1 MASSIIGQLR
11 VILGIDTAA
20 FDRGL
25 SEAER
30 NMVRAGARYQR
41 IGDKISGIGKSL
53 SIGLTLPLL
62 AVGGAS
68 LKLASDFEASMNR
81 VEAATGATGA
91 QLKALRDSAKAFG
104 ADKSVTAT
112 AKDTADVMEALAKN
126 GLSATQ
132 ILNGA
137 TGAVLKLAAANAAE
151 FAPAADLTTDVM
163 QQFNKSAGDMDGV
176 VDKLTGGMLVS
187 KFGFD
192 DYRLAMGQAGGVA
205 GGLGLSFEETNTAL
219 ASTAALFASGSDAG
233 TSFKTFLTSL
243 NPKSK
248 EAATLMKKLG
258 LDFFDASGRMK
269 PLAAIAQ
276 LLQDKLAGLSDKAK
290 SEALTTMFGTDAM
303 RTAVGLMNQGASG
316 LARINGE
323 INKASAQ
330 EQMNARMKGLSGG
343 LTQLKKAA
351 EEAAIAL
358 GETGFLANV
367 TALVGGITSLI
378 HAFAGLPQ
386 PVQTALL
393 VILGVGAAVGPIVA
407 IVGNLVKGWGLLIV
421 TAGRL
426 SGILTGTAAAAT
438 GTAATMGALEGA
450 MAFIA
455 AAAWPIALAAIAAGL
470 AYWAVTANEAGP
482 ATKAAQEALDEM
494 NASHRAAEP
503 AIKGTAEATHTAT
516 DEMESA
522 IVKAQELATALYGV
536 AAGAKAAALELAKQ
550 QLAASKAQLAEAQNT
565 DDRSWLGV
573 AMGVPKGKSR
583 RDSARNR
590 TAAGNVAIAQRTVD
604 TAQDAY
610 TTAVLDS
617 RFPVG
622 WGMKGPPKPVA
633 PKTNPNLAPTGS
645 TRHPREKKDRT
656 EEFAR
661 KREELETEAKIE
673 AYRSSGNMQAAQ
685 ALQDRVDLLK
695 QIGSYEQT
703 GLSKAEARTAA
714 ERDMN
719 LIRAARGKQMEQEIA
734 DERLSLDLDIAQLT
748 DNRQLEESLSR
759 QREIKQRVMFYQE
772 HGKDLAE
779 AEALALADQLRLDQ
793 ARAAVRAQWVAD
805 DARAREI
812 SLAETRGDSEEK
824 IRALKTQDDMIRRI
838 RELQSNNPGMSN
850 ADASAQAMTEAM
862 QQEQARQQGIWRDT
876 VKGGFRAAMDGNFG
890 SWFEGWWKDRVA
902 KGMEDALNSLGDL
915 IAKLFS
921 NIGSGSSGGSG
932 GGIMGMIAKVLGGA
946 AGGSSD
952 GAIGPVEFSTW
963 EPEGPSAIDPSLKL
977 PGFKT
982 GGSFKVGGMSGIDR
996 NVVSFRASAGEMVNI
1011 TKGNDNGPVGSTHI
1025 SAPLYLTGAVDLA
1038 TKTEAQTYAR
1048 MHANEVRVALTEA
1061 GRRRAGGR

>member
-41 IGDKISGIGKSL
+41 IGDKISGIGKTL
-53 SIGLTLPLL
+53 SMGVTLPLL
-62 AVGGAS
+62 AIGGAS

-81 VEAATGATGA
+81 VQAATGATGS
-91 QLKALRDSAKAFG
+91 QLKALRDQAKAFG

-112 AKDTADVMEALAKN
+112 AKDTADVMESLAKN

-151 FAPAADLTTDVM
+151 FAPAADLTTDIM
-163 QQFNKSAGDMDGV
+163 QQFGKSAADMNGV

-192 DYRLAMGQAGGVA
+192 DYRLAIGQVGGVA
-205 GGLGLSFEETNTAL
+205 GGLGLSFEDTNTAL
-219 ASTAALFASGSDAG
+219 AATSALFASGSDAG

-248 EAATLMKKLG
+248 EAGALMKKLG
-258 LDFFDASGRMK
+258 LDFFDATGRMK
-269 PLAAIAQ
+269 PLASVAQ

-290 SEALTTMFGTDAM
+290 SEALTTIFGTDAM
-303 RTAVGLMNQGASG
+303 RTAVGLMNQGATG

-330 EQMNARMKGLSGG
+330 EQMDARMKGLSGG

-351 EEAAIAL
+351 EQAAIAL
-358 GETGFLANV
+358 GDTGFLSNV

-378 HAFAGLPQ
+378 RAFAGLPE
-386 PVQTALL
+386 PVQTALM
-393 VILGVGAAVGPIVA
+393 VFLGIGAAVGPIVA
-407 IVGNLVKGWGLLIV
+407 IVGKLVSGWGVLIM

-426 SGILTGTAAAAT
+426 SGVLTTTAAAAG
-438 GTAATMGALEGA
+438 GTAASMGVLEVA
-450 MAFIA
+450 MAFLA
-455 AAAWPIALAAIAAGL
+455 ASAWPIALAAIAAGL
-470 AYWAVTANEAGP
+470 GYWALSAEEAGP
-482 ATKAAQEALDEM
+482 ATQAAQKALDDM
-494 NASHRAAEP
+494 NAAHRVAEP
-503 AIKGTAEATHTAT
+503 VIKATADATHSAT
-516 DEMESA
+516 DEMEAA
-522 IVKAQELATALYGV
+522 IVKAQDLATALYGV

-573 AMGVPKGKSR
+573 ALGVPKGKSR

-590 TAAGNVAIAQRTVD
+590 TAAGNVAIAQRSVD

-617 RFPVG
+617 RFPAG
-622 WGMKGPPKPVA
+622 WGMKGPPKPPPA
-633 PKTNPNLAPTGS
+633 RSNPDLSSGGR
-645 TRHPREKKDRT
+645 TRKPREKKDRT
-656 EEFAR
+656 EEHER
-661 KREELETEAKIE
+661 KREELEIEAKIE
-673 AYRSSGNMQAAQ
+673 AYRTSGNMTAAQ

-719 LIRAARGKQMEQEIA
+719 LIRAARSKQIEKEIA
-734 DERLSLDLDIAQLT
+734 DERLSLDLDVAQLT
-748 DNRQLEESLSR
+748 GNRQLEDSLSR
-759 QREIKQRVMFYQE
+759 QREIKQRVTFYQE
-772 HGKDLAE
+772 HSKDLAE
-779 AEALALADQLRLDQ
+779 AEALALADQLRIDQ
-793 ARAAVRAQWVAD
+793 ARAAVRARWNAD

-812 SLAETRGDSEEK
+812 ALAESRGDSEEK
-824 IRALKTQDDMIRRI
+824 IEALRTQDDMIRRI
-838 RELQSNNPGMSN
+838 RELQDNNPGMS
-850 ADASAQAMTEAM
+850 DAEATAQATTEAM
-862 QQEQARQQGIWRDT
+862 QAEQAKQQGIWRDT

-915 IAKLFS
+915 ISKLFS
-921 NIGSGSSGGSG
+921 NIGSGSAGGSG
-932 GGIMGMIAKVLGGA
+932 GGILGAISKILGGA
-946 AGGSSD
+946 AGGS
-952 GAIGPVEFSTW
+952 GGTIGPVDMSGW
-963 EPEGPSAIDPSLKL
+963 EAGAPMSAVDTSLKL

-982 GGSFKVGGMSGIDR
+982 GGSFKVGGMSGIDA
-996 NVVSFRASAGEMVNI
+996 NVVSFRATAGEMVNI
-1011 TKGNDNGPVGSTHI
+1011 SKANDNGPVGSTVIHMPI
-1025 SAPLYLTGAVDLA
+1025 TYTGAVDIADKAYVQANAAQTKQQTLA
-1038 TKTEAQTYAR
+1038 AVTEA
-1048 MHANEVRVALTEA
+1048 N
-1061 GRRRAGGR
+1061 RRRAGGK

>member
-53 SIGLTLPLL
+53 SVGLTLPLL

-81 VEAATGATGA
+81 VEAATGATGT

-163 QQFNKSAGDMDGV
+163 QQFNKSAGEMDGV

-219 ASTAALFASGSDAG
+219 AATAALFASGSDAG
-233 TSFKTFLTSL
+233 TSFKTFLASL

-248 EAATLMKKLG
+248 EAAALMKKLG
-258 LDFFDASGRMK
+258 LDFFDATGRMK

-290 SEALTTMFGTDAM
+290 SEALTTLFGTDAM

-407 IVGNLVKGWGLLIV
+407 IVGNLVKGWGMLIV

-438 GTAATMGALEGA
+438 GTALTMGALEGA

-470 AYWAVTANEAGP
+470 AYWAVTANDAGP
-482 ATKAAQEALDEM
+482 ATKAAQQALDDM

-503 AIKGTAEATHTAT
+503 AIKGTADATRTAT

-573 AMGVPKGKSR
+573 AMGVPKGRSR
-583 RDSARNR
+583 RDAARNR

-617 RFPVG
+617 RFPAG
-622 WGMKGPPKPVA
+622 WGMSGPPKPVG
-633 PKTNPNLAPTGS
+633 PKTNPNLASTGS
-645 TRHPREKKDRT
+645 TRKPREKKDRT

-673 AYRSSGNMQAAQ
+673 AYRASGNVQAAQ

-719 LIRAARGKQMEQEIA
+719 LIRAARGKQVEQEIA
-734 DERLSLDLDIAQLT
+734 DERISLDLDVAQLT
-748 DNRQLEESLSR
+748 DNRQLEDSLSR
-759 QREIKQRVMFYQE
+759 QREIKQRITFYQE

-779 AEALALADQLRLDQ
+779 AEALALADQLRIDQ
-793 ARAAVRAQWVAD
+793 ARAAVRARWVED
-805 DARAREI
+805 DARSREI

-824 IRALKTQDDMIRRI
+824 IRALKEQEDIIRRT
-838 RELQSNNPGMSN
+838 RELQANTGMSE
-850 ADASAQAMTEAM
+850 ADATAQAMTEAM
-862 QQEQARQQGIWRDT
+862 QQGQARQQAIWRDT

-915 IAKLFS
+915 ITKLFS

-932 GGIMGMIAKVLGGA
+932 GGIMGMLAKVLGGA

-963 EPEGPSAIDPSLKL
+963 EPGGTSAADPSLKL

-1011 TKGNDNGPVGSTHI
+1011 SKGSDNGPVGGNTFHQNFTI
-1025 SAPLYLTGAVDLA
+1025 PGGVDLA
-1038 TKTEAQTYAR
+1038 TR
-1048 MHANEVRVALTEA
+1048 SEVYRLA
-1061 GRRRAGGR
+1061 GAVKQDTIQAIRDADRRRG

>member
-30 NMVRAGARYQR
+30 NMVRAGASYQR
-41 IGDKISGIGKSL
+41 IGDKINGIGERL
-53 SIGLTLPLL
+53 STGITLPLL
-62 AVGGAS
+62 AIGGAS
-68 LKLASDFEASMNR
+68 LKLAADFEASMNR
-81 VEAATGATGA
+81 VQAATGATGS
-91 QLKALRDSAKAFG
+91 QLKALRDQAKAFG

-112 AKDTADVMEALAKN
+112 AKDTADVMESLAKN

-137 TGAVLKLAAANAAE
+137 TAAVLKLAAANAAE
-151 FAPAADLTTDVM
+151 FAPAADLTTDIM
-163 QQFNKSAGDMDGV
+163 QQFGKSAADMNGV

-192 DYRLAMGQAGGVA
+192 DYRLAIGQVGGVA
-205 GGLGLSFEETNTAL
+205 GGLGLSFEDTNTAL
-219 ASTAALFASGSDAG
+219 AATSALFASGSDAG

-243 NPKSK
+243 NPTSK
-248 EAATLMKKLG
+248 EAGVLMKKLG
-258 LDFFDASGRMK
+258 LDFFDATGRMK
-269 PLAAIAQ
+269 PLASVAQ

-290 SEALTTMFGTDAM
+290 SEALTTIFGTDAM
-303 RTAVGLMNQGASG
+303 RTAVGLMNQGATG

-330 EQMNARMKGLSGG
+330 EQMDARMKGLSGG

-351 EEAAIAL
+351 EQAAIAL
-358 GETGFLANV
+358 GDTGFLSNV

-378 HAFAGLPQ
+378 RAFAGLPE
-386 PVQTALL
+386 PVQTALMGF
-393 VILGVGAAVGPIVA
+393 LGIGAAVGPIVA
-407 IVGNLVKGWGLLIV
+407 IVGKLVSGWGVLIM

-426 SGILTGTAAAAT
+426 SGVLTTTAAAAG
-438 GTAATMGALEGA
+438 GTAASMGVLEVA
-450 MAFIA
+450 MAFLA
-455 AAAWPIALAAIAAGL
+455 ASAWPIALAAIAAGL
-470 AYWAVTANEAGP
+470 GYWALSAEEAGP
-482 ATKAAQEALDEM
+482 ATQAAQKALDDM
-494 NASHRAAEP
+494 NAAHRVAEP
-503 AIKGTAEATHTAT
+503 VIKATADATHSAT
-516 DEMESA
+516 DEMEAA
-522 IVKAQELATALYGV
+522 IVKAQDLATALYGV

-573 AMGVPKGKSR
+573 ALGVPKGKSR

-590 TAAGNVAIAQRTVD
+590 TAAGNVAIAQRSVD

-617 RFPVG
+617 RFPAG
-622 WGMKGPPKPVA
+622 WGMKGPPKPQA
-633 PKTNPNLAPTGS
+633 PKLNPDLSSGGR
-645 TRHPREKKDRT
+645 TRKPREKKDRT
-656 EEFAR
+656 EEHAR
-661 KREELETEAKIE
+661 KREELEIEAKIE
-673 AYRSSGNMQAAQ
+673 AYRTSGNMTAAQ

-719 LIRAARGKQMEQEIA
+719 LIRAARSKQMEKEIA
-734 DERLSLDLDIAQLT
+734 DERLSLDLDVAQLT
-748 DNRQLEESLSR
+748 DNRELEESLSR
-759 QREIKQRVMFYQE
+759 QREIKQRVTFYQE

-779 AEALALADQLRLDQ
+779 AEALALADQLRIDQ
-793 ARAAVRAQWVAD
+793 ARAAVRARWIED
-805 DARAREI
+805 DARSREI
-812 SLAETRGDSEEK
+812 ALAEARGDSEEK
-824 IRALKTQDDMIRRI
+824 INALKTQEDIIRRT
-838 RELQSNNPGMSN
+838 RELQANTGMSE
-850 ADASAQAMTEAM
+850 ADATAQATTEAM
-862 QQEQARQQGIWRDT
+862 QAEQAKQQGIWRDT

-915 IAKLFS
+915 ISKLFS
-921 NIGSGSSGGSG
+921 NIGSGSAGGSG
-932 GGIMGMIAKVLGGA
+932 GGILGAISKILGGA
-946 AGGSSD
+946 AGGS
-952 GAIGPVEFSTW
+952 GGTIGPVDMSGW
-963 EPEGPSAIDPSLKL
+963 EAGAPMSAVDTSLKL

-982 GGSFKVGGMSGIDR
+982 GGSFKVGGMSGIDA
-996 NVVSFRASAGEMVNI
+996 NVVSFRATAGEMVNI
-1011 TKGNDNGPVGSTHI
+1011 SKANDNGPVGSTVIHMPI
-1025 SAPLYLTGAVDLA
+1025 TYSGAVDIADKAYVQANAAQTKQQTLA
-1038 TKTEAQTYAR
+1038 AVTEA
-1048 MHANEVRVALTEA
+1048 N
-1061 GRRRAGGR
+1061 RRRAGGK